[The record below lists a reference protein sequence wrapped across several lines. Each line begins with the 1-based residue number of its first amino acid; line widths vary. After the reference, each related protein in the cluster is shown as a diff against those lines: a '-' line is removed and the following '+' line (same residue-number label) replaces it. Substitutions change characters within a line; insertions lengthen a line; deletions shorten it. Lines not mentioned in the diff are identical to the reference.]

1 MTAPITT
8 AYITAIKQHTPQQI
22 NSTLIKAFNKD
33 SLKRLLNKALKYVV
47 AKGNYCDCL
56 SFYMIVFLNCF
67 FEENTGFRV
76 SSPLLGCLS
85 WSPGG
90 QVLLRGPFINS
101 VIA

>member
-47 AKGNYCDCL
+47 AKGNFCDCL
-56 SFYMIVFLNCF
+56 SFCKIF
-67 FEENTGFRV
+67 FEIIQASGF
-76 SSPLLGCLS
+76 
-85 WSPGG
+85 
-90 QVLLRGPFINS
+90 LRRY
-101 VIA
+101 